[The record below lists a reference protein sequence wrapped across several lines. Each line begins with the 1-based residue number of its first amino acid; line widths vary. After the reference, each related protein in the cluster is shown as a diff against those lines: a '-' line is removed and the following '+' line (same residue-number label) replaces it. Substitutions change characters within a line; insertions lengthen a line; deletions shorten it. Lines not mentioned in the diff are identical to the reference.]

1 LHSRQTIL
9 YNGKV
14 MLKILRESAI
24 ERPWL
29 IRTIIGLLAAV
40 FIVTMGWWGF
50 EQNQDENVITV
61 DNDKIPREEYQ
72 RKYQDMLSQYKD
84 FIPKEL
90 SEDQLK
96 EMVVEQLIA
105 SRLWTQT
112 AKNMG
117 ISVTTTELRN
127 AISAIPEFQ
136 RNGAFDPG
144 HYKKVLASVRW
155 TPAMFER
162 AFRADLMREKART
175 MVRESVA
182 ATADELAG
190 AQAALASQLIPSMP
204 MEQIGSPQERAL
216 RVVLFQKQQQAVRAY
231 QEALKS
237 RAQVSVRRELL

>member
-1 LHSRQTIL
+1 
-9 YNGKV
+9 

-144 HYKKVLASVRW
+144 H
-155 TPAMFER
+155 
-162 AFRADLMREKART
+162 
-175 MVRESVA
+175 
-182 ATADELAG
+182 
-190 AQAALASQLIPSMP
+190 
-204 MEQIGSPQERAL
+204 
-216 RVVLFQKQQQAVRAY
+216 
-231 QEALKS
+231 
-237 RAQVSVRRELL
+237 